1 MSVIRPR
8 KKYFIKPGFQSKLT
22 AIMILLVIIAANLVG
37 GLTYCFAQE
46 KLKALFDEYKVPISM
61 EQITRILLPCVLV
74 SEIIGI
80 FLVGLL
86 CIKLTHIIA
95 GPVYR
100 MERVCR
106 GIGEGDL
113 TNFIKL
119 RKNDELKELADSIN
133 EMTLGLRNKVI
144 NIKDNYEELKGTLDA
159 SRASI
164 PSNKVDD
171 IFTKLE
177 SIEGTIQSF
186 ILEKER
192 LERIEDEEE
201 SDNKEEAEKNEVA
214 ENKDLVESKE
224 TKELTETTE
233 TKAIEEKAPEKQE

>member
-46 KLKALFDEYKVPISM
+46 KLKSFFDENKLPVGM
-61 EQITRILLPCVLV
+61 EQLTKILLPSVLV

-113 TNFIKL
+113 TNLIKL

-133 EMTLGLRNKVI
+133 EMTLGLRNRVI
-144 NIKDNYEELKGTLDA
+144 NIKDNYEDLRGSIEASKG
-159 SRASI
+159 SI
-164 PSNKVDD
+164 PESKVEELNA
-171 IFTKLE
+171 KLE
-177 SIEGTIQSF
+177 AIEETIQSF

-192 LERIEDEEE
+192 LARVEDEEE
-201 SDNKEEAEKNEVA
+201 ESDKQEDSEKQEAAESKELVVSKEENTDIAENKEEN
-214 ENKDLVESKE
+214 S
-224 TKELTETTE
+224 
-233 TKAIEEKAPEKQE
+233 